1 MARFIL
7 DIDDSEKLRILEMHS
22 SVKKTITEQTV
33 SQGFS
38 GKTGDVMLP
47 PLEEVTLLKGGGGA
61 VAVNNFTR
69 KLKNGSSE
77 LYNELTSEFGDKYTS
92 FITGL
97 SKSPYKSENAEIWY
111 QQLTQESRKVFLNQW
126 VSYLETASKRI
137 QKGKKDVNIHLIEG
151 AKTTENVA
159 LPPDLTEPP
168 PPTILLK
175 EFNSKDVGKN
185 VYIDNES
192 SVTEYMKSEI
202 SKMLSESQKLQ
213 TFAKSVNGSVV
224 CTKLDVVSSSSR
236 LRNTGNASNKTWV
249 QLSKERA
256 ENVKNELKIGLE
268 SFGISVPD
276 NVITLKGG
284 TNGDGT
290 SGPNPPKP
298 LQLTSD
304 GITIITDESK
314 RNAFKTP
321 HTNINDYLQYK
332 YCIINVELQI
342 VWGNLPTEEKQFQT
356 ITSKNY
362 TMEINV
368 IENIPGGRVPTSG
381 FKSILFKPNEG
392 TKKRLDI
399 CPAFGG

>member
-22 SVKKTITEQTV
+22 SIKRSITEQTV

-38 GKTGDVMLP
+38 GKIGEVIKAP
-47 PLEEVTLLKGGGGA
+47 SEEVTLLKGGGGA
-61 VAVNNFTR
+61 VGLNDFMR

-77 LYNELTSEFGDKYTS
+77 LYNELITEFGDKYTS

-97 SKSPYKSENAEIWY
+97 SKSPNKSKNADIWY
-111 QQLTQESRKVFLNQW
+111 IQLTQESRKTFLTQW
-126 VSYLETASKRI
+126 SSYLETASKRV
-137 QKGKKDVNIHLIEG
+137 QKGKKEVEIKLMEG
-151 AKTTENVA
+151 SKTTVDVK

-168 PPTILLK
+168 PPTVLLK
-175 EFNSKDVGKN
+175 EFKSKDAGQN

-192 SVTEYMKSEI
+192 TVTEFINSEI
-202 SKMLSESQKLQ
+202 SKMILESQKLK

-224 CTKLDVVSSSSR
+224 CTKMDIVSSSSR
-236 LRNTGNASNKTWV
+236 LRNTGNASNKTWT

-256 ENVKNELKIGLE
+256 ENVKNVLKTGLE
-268 SFGISVPD
+268 GLGISVPD

-290 SGPNPPKP
+290 TGPNPPSP
-298 LQLTSD
+298 LKLTSD

-314 RNAFKTP
+314 RNSLGTP
-321 HTNINDYLQYK
+321 HTNIKDYLQYK

-342 VWGNLPTEEKQFQT
+342 VWGDLPTEEKQFQT